1 MDLLAKLHLTRRS
14 IAKSG
19 YVFNDRMIRREK
31 TIAAIH
37 LEVAERVYFCFD
49 LMLMLRAMMDECPP
63 LALDGSVAI
72 GEGGK

>member
-19 YVFNDRMIRREK
+19 YVFNDRDDPK
-31 TIAAIH
+31 SIAAIH

>member
-1 MDLLAKLHLTRRS
+1 MVSFRS
-14 IAKSG
+14 R
-19 YVFNDRMIRREK
+19 DHDRREPDGRQYFSGGNEDSK
-31 TIAAIH
+31 FIR
-37 LEVAERVYFCFD
+37 EVVERVYFCFD